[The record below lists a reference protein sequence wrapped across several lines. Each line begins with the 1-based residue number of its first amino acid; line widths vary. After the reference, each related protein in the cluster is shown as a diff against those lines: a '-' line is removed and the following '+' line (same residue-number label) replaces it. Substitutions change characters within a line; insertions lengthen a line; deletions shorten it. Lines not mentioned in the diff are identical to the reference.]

1 VKRKISKKKASKSTQ
16 SSARKKLWELKKRK
30 LPRIKFPKSQIAKN
44 IEQTEKQTEKVL
56 ELEEKHHW
64 KPFIISVVIVFA
76 IAAIGNLFT
85 APVVRS
91 SWYEAIKPAI
101 TPPNW
106 VFPVVWNILFF
117 LIAVSL
123 YLSWIHSRKDEKKI
137 VAGEFGVNL
146 FLNALW
152 SFLFFGLKSPLFAF
166 FCLLF
171 LWVSIISMIYIT
183 WKINRKASYALIP
196 YLLWVS
202 FAGVLNFLML
212 S

>member
-1 VKRKISKKKASKSTQ
+1 MAKKRAKRHVSHKKK
-16 SSARKKLWELKKRK
+16 RKLWESKKRK
-30 LPRIKFPKSQIAKN
+30 LPKIKFPASQIAKN
-44 IEQTEKQTEKVL
+44 IEQTEKQAEKVL
-56 ELEEKHHW
+56 ELENKPHW

-76 IAAIGNLFT
+76 VAALGNLFT
-85 APVVRS
+85 AKVVNT
-91 SWYEAIKPAI
+91 SWYEAIKPAL
-101 TPPNW
+101 TPPSW

-152 SFLFFGLKSPLFAF
+152 SYLFFGLKSPLFAF

-171 LWVSIISMIYIT
+171 LWVSIISMIYVT
-183 WKINRKASYALIP
+183 WKINRKASYALVP
-196 YLLWVS
+196 YLLWIT
-202 FAGVLNFLML
+202 FAGVLNFLIIT
-212 S
+212 

>member
-1 VKRKISKKKASKSTQ
+1 MAKKKGKRKVSQKKKSKPGKLKTKNL
-16 SSARKKLWELKKRK
+16 RKV
-30 LPRIKFPKSQIAKN
+30 KFPKSQIAKD
-44 IEQTEKQTEKVL
+44 IEKTEEQAEKIL
-56 ELEEKHHW
+56 ELQNKHHW
-64 KPFIISVVIVFA
+64 KPFIISVIIVFA
-76 IAAIGNLFT
+76 VAALGNLFT
-85 APVVRS
+85 AKVVDTP
-91 SWYEAIKPAI
+91 WYESIRPAL

-123 YLSWIHSRKDEKKI
+123 YLSWIHSKKDEKKI

-166 FCLLF
+166 VCLIF
-171 LWVSIISMIYIT
+171 LWVSIISMIYVT
-183 WKINRKASYALIP
+183 WKINRKASYALVP

-202 FAGVLNFLML
+202 FAGVLNFLIIT
-212 S
+212 